1 MILIAM
7 ILMILMI
14 LIAMILMILMKSWK
28 SILMIILRKIL
39 NLLFSHAVSLR
50 LLIVQCWR
58 EERKNLKMKN
68 AFSWRK
74 MMFKVR
80 STWVLSC
87 C

>member
-1 MILIAM
+1 
-7 ILMILMI
+7 MILMI
-14 LIAMILMILMKSWK
+14 LIAMILMKSWK

>member
-14 LIAMILMILMKSWK
+14 LIAMILMKSWK